1 MRKQIPFVMPILA
14 AGGLLLMAAASVSA
28 AAPSSIAFTLKTNIG
43 EKGMTYMG
51 VGGDIDGVSDPVL
64 KVPFGAKVEI
74 TLIDGEG
81 AEHDIVIPQ
90 FNAKSTH
97 VVGPGTKTSVSFQ
110 ADKAGDFEYF
120 CDLPGHKAAGMAGKI
135 SVSVAGKG

>member
-1 MRKQIPFVMPILA
+1 MRKSLSLISALA
-14 AGGLLLMAAASVSA
+14 GAFLLMTTASVSA
-28 AAPSSIAFTLKTNIG
+28 AAPSPSVAFTLKTNIG

-64 KVPFGAKVEI
+64 KVPLGAKVVI

-110 ADKAGDFEYF
+110 ADKAGDFDYF
-120 CDLPGHKAAGMAGKI
+120 CDLPGHKEAGMAGKI
-135 SVSVAGKG
+135 SVGAAGKG

>member
-1 MRKQIPFVMPILA
+1 MRKINPFVIPVLA
-14 AGGLLLMAAASVSA
+14 AGVLMMAAVA
-28 AAPSSIAFTLKTNIG
+28 ADPATSIAFTLKTNIG

-51 VGGDIDGVSDPVL
+51 VGGDIDGISDPVL
-64 KVPFGAKVEI
+64 KVPLGAKVEI

-135 SVSVAGKG
+135 SVAAAGAG

>member
-1 MRKQIPFVMPILA
+1 MRKKNLFVIPVLA
-14 AGGLLLMAAASVSA
+14 AGVFLLAAAAGVSA
-28 AAPSSIAFTLKTNIG
+28 ADPASVAFTLKTNIG
-43 EKGMTYMG
+43 DKGMTYMG

-64 KVPFGAKVEI
+64 KIPLGAKVQI

-97 VVGPGTKTSVSFQ
+97 VVGPGSKTSVSFQ

-120 CDLPGHKAAGMAGKI
+120 CDLPGHKAAGMVGKI
-135 SVSVAGKG
+135 SVSAAGKD